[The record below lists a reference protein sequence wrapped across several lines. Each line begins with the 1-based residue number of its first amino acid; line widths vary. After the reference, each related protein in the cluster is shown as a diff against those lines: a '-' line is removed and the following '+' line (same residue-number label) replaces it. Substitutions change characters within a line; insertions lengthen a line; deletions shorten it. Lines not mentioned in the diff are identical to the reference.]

1 MTDSAEFDL
10 IRRRHHYRCSIC
22 RQPEKVTG
30 TLLPVKGKAADGDAY
45 CTFPVCPDHHAKY
58 MQGFFTGIEMKK
70 IGISA
75 EEYGNLLSEFKEEQ
89 DAGKGLSAAEKG
101 SLTKDETIKKIQK
114 AQKMKMPK
122 VHSDY
127 KKEI

>member
-30 TLLPVKGKAADGDAY
+30 TLLPVKGKTAEGDAF

-58 MQGFFTGIEMKK
+58 MQGFFSGIEMKK

-75 EEYGNLLSEFKEEQ
+75 EDYRNFLSEI
-89 DAGKGLSAAEKG
+89 AGERDSGSGLSAAEKG
-101 SLTKDETIKKIQK
+101 SQAKEETIKKIQK

>member
-30 TLLPVKGKAADGDAY
+30 TLLPVKGKTSEGDAFT
-45 CTFPVCPDHHAKY
+45 TFPVCPDHHAKY

-70 IGISA
+70 IGITA
-75 EEYGNLLSEFKEEQ
+75 EEYRNFLSEIQEVRE
-89 DAGKGLSAAEKG
+89 AGDGLSAAEKG
-101 SLTKDETIKKIQK
+101 SLAKEETIKKIQK

>member
-1 MTDSAEFDL
+1 MTDSEEFDI
-10 IRRRHHYRCSIC
+10 IRRKHHYRCPIC

-30 TLLPVKGKAADGDAY
+30 TLLPVKGKAAEGDAF

-75 EEYGNLLSEFKEEQ
+75 EDYQKALKEIANEREM
-89 DAGKGLSAAEKG
+89 GSGLSAAEKG
-101 SLTKDETIKKIQK
+101 SLAKEETIKKIQK

>member
-1 MTDSAEFDL
+1 MTDIAEFEA
-10 IRRRHHYRCSIC
+10 IRRRHHYRCTIC

-30 TLLPVKGKAADGDAY
+30 TLLPVKGKAAEGDSV

-58 MQGFFTGIEMKK
+58 MQGFFTGIELKK
-70 IGISA
+70 IGISP
-75 EEYGNLLSEFKEEQ
+75 EEYRNFLSEIADERV
-89 DAGKGLSAAEKG
+89 AGDGLSAAEKG
-101 SLTKDETIKKIQK
+101 SLAKEDTIKKIQK

-127 KKEI
+127 KKDI

>member
-30 TLLPVKGKAADGDAY
+30 TLLPVKGKAAEGDAY

-75 EEYGNLLSEFKEEQ
+75 EEYRNLLSEIKEEQ

>member
-1 MTDSAEFDL
+1 MTDIAEFDL
-10 IRRRHHYRCSIC
+10 IRRKHHYRCTIC

-30 TLLPVKGKAADGDAY
+30 TLLPVKGKAAEGDAF

-75 EEYGNLLSEFKEEQ
+75 EEYRNFLSEIAGER
-89 DAGKGLSAAEKG
+89 DAGDGLSAAEKG
-101 SLTKDETIKKIQK
+101 SQAKEDAIKKIQK

-127 KKEI
+127 KKDI

>member
-1 MTDSAEFDL
+1 MNDSAEFDVL
-10 IRRRHHYRCSIC
+10 RRKHHYRCSIC

-30 TLLPVKGKAADGDAY
+30 TLLPVKGKAAEGDAY

-75 EEYGNLLSEFKEEQ
+75 DDYQNFLSEIAKEREEG
-89 DAGKGLSAAEKG
+89 DGLSAAEKG
-101 SLTKDETIKKIQK
+101 SLTKEETIKKIQK

>member
-1 MTDSAEFDL
+1 MTDSAEFDI

-30 TLLPVKGKAADGDAY
+30 TLLPVKGKEATGDAF
-45 CTFPVCPDHHAKY
+45 CAFPVCPDHHAKY

-70 IGISA
+70 IGITA
-75 EEYGNLLSEFKEEQ
+75 DDYQEILSEIANERET
-89 DAGKGLSAAEKG
+89 GEGLSAAEKG
-101 SLTKDETIKKIQK
+101 SLAKEETIKKIQK

>member
-1 MTDSAEFDL
+1 MTDSEEFDL
-10 IRRRHHYRCSIC
+10 IRRKYHYRCTIC

-30 TLLPVKGKAADGDAY
+30 SLLPVKGKAAVGDAFS
-45 CTFPVCPDHHAKY
+45 TFPVCPDHHAKY
-58 MQGFFTGIEMKK
+58 MQGFFTGIELKK
-70 IGISA
+70 IGITA
-75 EEYGNLLSEFKEEQ
+75 EEYKSALSQIADERE
-89 DAGKGLSAAEKG
+89 AGSGLSAAEKG
-101 SLTKDETIKKIQK
+101 SLAKEETVKKIQK

>member
-1 MTDSAEFDL
+1 MTDSAEFDA
-10 IRRRHHYRCSIC
+10 IRRRHHYRCCIC

-30 TLLPVKGKAADGDAY
+30 TLLPVTGKTAEGD
-45 CTFPVCPDHHAKY
+45 CTLPICPDHHVKY
-58 MQGFFTGIEMKK
+58 MHGFFTGTELKK
-70 IGISA
+70 IGISS
-75 EEYGNLLSEFKEEQ
+75 EEYQHFLSLKKTGEQESGN
-89 DAGKGLSAAEKG
+89 GLSAEEKV
-101 SLTKDETIKKIQK
+101 TRTREETIKKIQK

>member
-30 TLLPVKGKAADGDAY
+30 TLLPVRGKTAEGESPL
-45 CTFPVCPDHHAKY
+45 PVCPEHHVKY
-58 MQGFFTGIEMKK
+58 MQGFFTGAELKK

-75 EEYGNLLSEFKEEQ
+75 EDYRNFLAEL
-89 DAGKGLSAAEKG
+89 AGELEPGYGLSTEEKV
-101 SLTKDETIKKIQK
+101 TRTREETIKKIQK
-114 AQKMKMPK
+114 AHKMKMPK

>member
-1 MTDSAEFDL
+1 MTDSAEFDV
-10 IRRRHHYRCSIC
+10 IRRRHHYRCCIC

-30 TLLPVKGKAADGDAY
+30 THLPVKGKTAEGD
-45 CTFPVCPDHHAKY
+45 TIFPVCPEHHAKY
-58 MQGFFTGIEMKK
+58 MQGFFTGAELRK

-75 EEYGNLLSEFKEEQ
+75 EDYQAFLAEKTNSPASET
-89 DAGKGLSAAEKG
+89 GLSAEEKG
-101 SLTKDETIKKIQK
+101 TLAREETIKKIQK

-127 KKEI
+127 RKEI

>member
-1 MTDSAEFDL
+1 MTDSAEFDA
-10 IRRRHHYRCSIC
+10 IRKKHHYRCCIC

-30 TLLPVKGKAADGDAY
+30 TLMPVSGKTAGAD
-45 CTFPVCPDHHAKY
+45 CTLPVCPEHYVKY
-58 MQGFFTGIEMKK
+58 LQGFFTGIELKK
-70 IGISA
+70 IGISS
-75 EEYGNLLSEFKEEQ
+75 EEYQQALLKKTEEP
-89 DAGKGLSAAEKG
+89 DSGSGLSAEEKVIR
-101 SLTKDETIKKIQK
+101 TTEETIKKIQK

>member
-1 MTDSAEFDL
+1 MNDSAEFDL

-30 TLLPVKGKAADGDAY
+30 TLLPVKGKAAGGDGY

-75 EEYGNLLSEFKEEQ
+75 EDYRNFLSDIKGEQ
-89 DAGKGLSAAEKG
+89 EAGSGLSAAEKG
-101 SLTKDETIKKIQK
+101 SLAKDETIKKIQK

>member
-1 MTDSAEFDL
+1 MTDSAEFDI
-10 IRRRHHYRCSIC
+10 IRRRHHYRCCIC

-30 TLLPVKGKAADGDAY
+30 TLLPVKGNTAGAESI
-45 CTFPVCPDHHAKY
+45 FPACPEHYAKY
-58 MQGFFTGIEMKK
+58 MQGFFTGLELKK
-70 IGISA
+70 VGISD
-75 EEYGNLLSEFKEEQ
+75 EEYRKILAETAGEREAGSE
-89 DAGKGLSAAEKG
+89 LSAAEKVT
-101 SLTKDETIKKIQK
+101 LAKEDTIKKIQK

>member
-1 MTDSAEFDL
+1 MTDSGEFDL
-10 IRRRHHYRCSIC
+10 IRRRHHYRCCIC

-30 TLLPVKGKAADGDAY
+30 ALLPVKGRTTEDDS
-45 CTFPVCPDHHAKY
+45 TLPVCPEHHAKY
-58 MQGFFTGIEMKK
+58 MQGFFTGAELKK

-75 EEYGNLLSEFKEEQ
+75 EEYRNILAVL
-89 DAGKGLSAAEKG
+89 AGEPESGSGLSAEEKV
-101 SLTKDETIKKIQK
+101 TKTREETIKKIQK

>member
-1 MTDSAEFDL
+1 MTDIAEFDL
-10 IRRRHHYRCSIC
+10 IRRKHHYRCTIC

-30 TLLPVKGKAADGDAY
+30 TLLPVKGKAAEGDAF

-75 EEYGNLLSEFKEEQ
+75 EEYRNFLSEIASEREMG
-89 DAGKGLSAAEKG
+89 DGLSAAEKG
-101 SLTKDETIKKIQK
+101 SLAKEDAIKKIHK

-127 KKEI
+127 KKDI

>member
-1 MTDSAEFDL
+1 MTDSAEFDA
-10 IRRRHHYRCSIC
+10 IRRRHHYRCCIC

-30 TLLPVKGKAADGDAY
+30 THLPVRGKTPEGDQ
-45 CTFPVCPDHHAKY
+45 TFPVCPEHHAKY
-58 MQGFFTGIEMKK
+58 MQGFFTGAELKK

-75 EEYGNLLSEFKEEQ
+75 EDYRNFLAEMPDKREPGS
-89 DAGKGLSAAEKG
+89 ALSAEEKV
-101 SLTKDETIKKIQK
+101 TRTREETIKKIQK
-114 AQKMKMPK
+114 AQKLKMPK

>member
-1 MTDSAEFDL
+1 MTDSAEFDA
-10 IRRRHHYRCSIC
+10 IRKKHHYRCCIC

-30 TLLPVKGKAADGDAY
+30 TLMPVSGKTAGAD
-45 CTFPVCPDHHAKY
+45 CTLPVCPEHNVKY
-58 MQGFFTGIEMKK
+58 IQGFFTGIELKK
-70 IGISA
+70 IGISS
-75 EEYGNLLSEFKEEQ
+75 EEYQQFLVKKTEDPESGS
-89 DAGKGLSAAEKG
+89 GLSAEEKVVR
-101 SLTKDETIKKIQK
+101 TTEETIKKIQK

>member
-10 IRRRHHYRCSIC
+10 IRRKHHYRCTIC

-30 TLLPVKGKAADGDAY
+30 TLLPVKGRAPEGDALY
-45 CTFPVCPDHHAKY
+45 PYPVCPDHHARY
-58 MQGFFTGIEMKK
+58 MQGFFTGIELKK
-70 IGISA
+70 IGISG
-75 EEYGNLLSEFKEEQ
+75 EEYRNILAEMAAEREYG
-89 DAGKGLSAAEKG
+89 DGLSASEKG
-101 SLTKDETIKKIQK
+101 SLAKEETIKKIQK

-127 KKEI
+127 KKDI

>member
-1 MTDSAEFDL
+1 MTDSAEFDA
-10 IRRRHHYRCSIC
+10 IRRGHHYRCCIC

-30 TLLPVKGKAADGDAY
+30 TLLPVKGKTAEGESIL
-45 CTFPVCPDHHAKY
+45 PVCPEHHAKY
-58 MQGFFTGIEMKK
+58 MQGFFTGSELKK

-75 EEYGNLLSEFKEEQ
+75 EDYRNFLAEKTGERES
-89 DAGKGLSAAEKG
+89 GSGLSAEEKVT
-101 SLTKDETIKKIQK
+101 LTREETIKKIQK
-114 AQKMKMPK
+114 SRKMKMPK

>member
-30 TLLPVKGKAADGDAY
+30 TLLPVKGKAAEVDAY

-75 EEYGNLLSEFKEEQ
+75 EEYRNLLSEIKEEQ
-89 DAGKGLSAAEKG
+89 DAGKGLSTAEKG

>member
-1 MTDSAEFDL
+1 MTDSAEFDA
-10 IRRRHHYRCSIC
+10 IRKKHHYRCCIC

-30 TLLPVKGKAADGDAY
+30 TLMPVSGKTAGID
-45 CTFPVCPDHHAKY
+45 CTLPVCPEHYVKY
-58 MQGFFTGIEMKK
+58 IQGFFTGIELKK
-70 IGISA
+70 IGISS
-75 EEYGNLLSEFKEEQ
+75 EEYQQFLVKKTEEP
-89 DAGKGLSAAEKG
+89 DSGSGLSTEEKVVR
-101 SLTKDETIKKIQK
+101 TTEETIKKIQK

>member
-1 MTDSAEFDL
+1 MTDSAEFDT
-10 IRRRHHYRCSIC
+10 IRRRNHYRCCIC

-30 TLLPVKGKAADGDAY
+30 SLLPVGGKTAEGE
-45 CTFPVCPDHHAKY
+45 CTLPVCPEHHAKY
-58 MQGFFTGIEMKK
+58 TQGFFTGAELKK
-70 IGISA
+70 IGISS
-75 EEYGNLLSEFKEEQ
+75 EEYRHIIQEKTGKKES
-89 DAGKGLSAAEKG
+89 GSSVSTAEKV
-101 SLTKDETIKKIQK
+101 TQIKEDTIKKIQK

>member
-1 MTDSAEFDL
+1 MTDIAEFDL
-10 IRRRHHYRCSIC
+10 IRRKHHYRCTIC

-30 TLLPVKGKAADGDAY
+30 TLLPVKGKAAEGDAF

-75 EEYGNLLSEFKEEQ
+75 EEYRNFLSEIAGER
-89 DAGKGLSAAEKG
+89 DAGDGLSAAEKG
-101 SLTKDETIKKIQK
+101 SQAKEEAIKKIQK

-127 KKEI
+127 KKDI

>member
-30 TLLPVKGKAADGDAY
+30 TLLPVKGKASEGDAFT
-45 CTFPVCPDHHAKY
+45 TFPVCPDHHAKY
-58 MQGFFTGIEMKK
+58 MQGFFTGIEMRK

-75 EEYGNLLSEFKEEQ
+75 EEYRIFLSEIQEVRE
-89 DAGKGLSAAEKG
+89 AGDGLSAAEKG
-101 SLTKDETIKKIQK
+101 SLAKEETIKKIQK

>member
-10 IRRRHHYRCSIC
+10 IRRRNHYRCCIC

-30 TLLPVKGKAADGDAY
+30 ALLPVRGKTGEGDCILPA
-45 CTFPVCPDHHAKY
+45 CPEHHAKY
-58 MQGFFTGIEMKK
+58 LQGFFTGSELKK

-75 EEYGNLLSEFKEEQ
+75 EEYRNFLAEL
-89 DAGKGLSAAEKG
+89 AGELESGSALSAEERV
-101 SLTKDETIKKIQK
+101 SRTREETIKKIQK

>member
-1 MTDSAEFDL
+1 MTDSVEFDV
-10 IRRRHHYRCSIC
+10 IRRKHHYRCCIC

-30 TLLPVKGKAADGDAY
+30 TLLPVKGKAAEENVFS
-45 CTFPVCPDHHAKY
+45 TFPVCPDHHAKY
-58 MQGFFTGIEMKK
+58 MQGFFTGIEQKK

-75 EEYGNLLSEFKEEQ
+75 EDYRNILSEI
-89 DAGKGLSAAEKG
+89 AGEREAGDGLSAAEKG
-101 SLTKDETIKKIQK
+101 SLAKEETIKKIQK

>member
-30 TLLPVKGKAADGDAY
+30 TLLPVKGKAAEGDAY

-75 EEYGNLLSEFKEEQ
+75 EEYRNLLSEIKEEQ
-89 DAGKGLSAAEKG
+89 ESGKGLSAAEKG

>member
-30 TLLPVKGKAADGDAY
+30 ALLPVKGKAAEGDAFS
-45 CTFPVCPDHHAKY
+45 TFPVCPDHHAKY

-70 IGISA
+70 IGISV
-75 EEYGNLLSEFKEEQ
+75 EDYQKILSEI
-89 DAGKGLSAAEKG
+89 AGERETGDGLSAAEKG
-101 SLTKDETIKKIQK
+101 SLAKEETIKKIQK